1 MRGDNVDY
9 IVKTYNLTKDFNNFR
24 ALDNVNITIN
34 KGDIYGLV
42 GENGAGKSTL
52 IRLISGL
59 MIPTS
64 GSIDLQNLGGFGSLS
79 AIVES
84 PALHPSC
91 SAVMNLKLQ
100 CDLLGIKNCND
111 RIEKV
116 LEIVGLQDLINNN
129 KKVKHFSLGM
139 KQRLAIAM
147 ALISNPKFIILD
159 EPMNGLDPLGI
170 MQMRELFIELNQN
183 HNITFLIS
191 SHILS
196 ELDKVA
202 TKYGFISR
210 GKLLLEI
217 SADEIHKSN
226 KTIEEFYLGVI
237 GGIQYAQH
245 PKS

>member
-1 MRGDNVDY
+1 
-9 IVKTYNLTKDFNNFR
+9 
-24 ALDNVNITIN
+24 
-34 KGDIYGLV
+34 
-42 GENGAGKSTL
+42 
-52 IRLISGL
+52 
-59 MIPTS
+59 
-64 GSIDLQNLGGFGSLS
+64 
-79 AIVES
+79 
-84 PALHPSC
+84 
-91 SAVMNLKLQ
+91 
-100 CDLLGIKNCND
+100 
-111 RIEKV
+111 
-116 LEIVGLQDLINNN
+116 
-129 KKVKHFSLGM
+129 M

-183 HNITFLIS
+183 HNITFFIS

>member
-1 MRGDNVDY
+1 
-9 IVKTYNLTKDFNNFR
+9 
-24 ALDNVNITIN
+24 
-34 KGDIYGLV
+34 
-42 GENGAGKSTL
+42 
-52 IRLISGL
+52 

-64 GSIDLQNLGGFGSLS
+64 GSIDLPNLGGFGSLS

-100 CDLLGIKNCND
+100 YDLLGIKNCND

-183 HNITFLIS
+183 HNITFFIS